1 MSINH
6 YIIGA
11 AVALIAL
18 LCIWLVLRWRAN
30 APVQKSA
37 DPNRPRLEPRKPDI
51 VLASAADFSA
61 TKSETVPASAASDRP
76 RIAPAVEPTSGPA
89 DDLRRIKGLGP
100 KLAAILGDLGV
111 TRFDQI
117 AAWSDADIAEIDA
130 HLGQFA
136 GRITRDAWV
145 EQAAFLARGDE
156 DGFKARFGAL

>member
-1 MSINH
+1 MMQTI
-6 YIIGA
+6 YIIFA
-11 AVALIAL
+11 AIALIAL
-18 LCIWLVLRWRAN
+18 LCIWLFLRWRAN
-30 APVQKSA
+30 APGQRLA

-61 TKSETVPASAASDRP
+61 TKSEAVPVPITSDRP
-76 RIAPAVEPTSGPA
+76 RIQPTSGPA

-100 KLAAILGDLGV
+100 KLAALLGDLGV

-117 AAWSDADIAEIDA
+117 AAWSDADIAEVDA

-156 DGFKARFGAL
+156 DGFKAKFGAL

>member
-1 MSINH
+1 MTQNI
-6 YIIGA
+6 YIIFA
-11 AVALIAL
+11 VVALVALIV
-18 LCIWLVLRWRAN
+18 IWLFLRWRAN
-30 APVQKSA
+30 APGQRLA

-51 VLASAADFSA
+51 ILASAADFSA
-61 TKSETVPASAASDRP
+61 TKSEAVPVPAASDKP
-76 RIAPAVEPTSGPA
+76 RIAEPASGPA

-100 KLAAILGDLGV
+100 KLAALLDDLGV

-145 EQAAFLARGDE
+145 EQAAFLARGDA

>member
-1 MSINH
+1 MSLNH

-18 LCIWLVLRWRAN
+18 IGIWLFLRWRAN

-61 TKSETVPASAASDRP
+61 TKSDVVPVPAASDRP
-76 RIAPAVEPTSGPA
+76 RIAPANGPA

-100 KLAAILGDLGV
+100 KLAALLGDLGV

-117 AAWSDADIAEIDA
+117 AAWTDADIAEVDA

>member
-1 MSINH
+1 MMQTI
-6 YIIGA
+6 YIIFA
-11 AVALIAL
+11 AIALIAL
-18 LCIWLVLRWRAN
+18 LCIWLFLRWRAN
-30 APVQKSA
+30 APKA
-37 DPNRPRLEPRKPDI
+37 KLNDPDRPRLEPRKPDI

-61 TKSETVPASAASDRP
+61 TKSEAVLVPSTRDRP
-76 RIAPAVEPTSGPA
+76 RIAAANGPA

-100 KLAAILGDLGV
+100 KLAALLGDLGV

-117 AAWSDADIAEIDA
+117 AAWNDADIAQIDA

-156 DGFKARFGAL
+156 DGFKAKFGAL